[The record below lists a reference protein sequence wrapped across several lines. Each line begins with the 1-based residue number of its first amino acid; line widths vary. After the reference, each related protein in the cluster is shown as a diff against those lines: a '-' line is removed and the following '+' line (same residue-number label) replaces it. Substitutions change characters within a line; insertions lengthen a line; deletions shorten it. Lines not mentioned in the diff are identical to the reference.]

1 MDAAGGNGGGSA
13 PPAEL
18 STLRVLDPAP
28 ELLHGDH
35 KPAVLGRS
43 LLDHWV
49 AIACSG
55 HPA

>member
-1 MDAAGGNGGGSA
+1 MLLGGNGGGSA

-43 LLDHWV
+43 LCD
-49 AIACSG
+49 A
-55 HPA
+55 PAVSRPA